1 MDGARAHSWALMA
14 VPLTAA
20 HGGAVLTRA
29 DITDVRRAEHE
40 AQRSREQLA
49 HVARVSTLGELSA
62 SIAHQINQPLTAIRT
77 NAHVARRIM
86 NASQPDV
93 AEIRDI
99 LEDIVN
105 DERRAS
111 DVIAS
116 VRALLR
122 RGQLEMVRIDLPAAI
137 REVATLIDDE
147 VHLRQVSLGLQLDRE
162 PIAVHG
168 DRVHLQ
174 QVILNL
180 LQNALEAAADD
191 RWPPRRTVNV
201 TCERVDH
208 QACVRIE
215 DSGPGLPPGREESV
229 FEAFFTTK
237 ENGMGMG
244 LSIVR
249 SIVEAHGGT
258 VQARNRRGGGAVFEV
273 RLPLAERLAE

>member
-1 MDGARAHSWALMA
+1 
-14 VPLTAA
+14 
-20 HGGAVLTRA
+20 
-29 DITDVRRAEHE
+29 
-40 AQRSREQLA
+40 
-49 HVARVSTLGELSA
+49 
-62 SIAHQINQPLTAIRT
+62 
-77 NAHVARRIM
+77 
-86 NASQPDV
+86 
-93 AEIRDI
+93 
-99 LEDIVN
+99 
-105 DERRAS
+105 
-111 DVIAS
+111 
-116 VRALLR
+116 
-122 RGQLEMVRIDLPAAI
+122 
-137 REVATLIDDE
+137 
-147 VHLRQVSLGLQLDRE
+147 
-162 PIAVHG
+162 
-168 DRVHLQ
+168 VHLQ

-273 RLPLAERLAE
+273 HLPLAEQLVE